1 LERSSRLRKYH
12 RKDYTQSVDFPV
24 EIVGRDGRVRRYS
37 YDESVRLYQRRIRSA
52 IARLDDS
59 ELVDAEVRHCKLR
72 IEQLRRSFLEQH
84 GEGAGQGQVMGTL
97 LGAEVYAFLARQ
109 GTEGLDLGSLKLVAT
124 GSGDTLWIASASG
137 RSFLVY
143 AWRMDGD
150 GARSAFAAQRRVLD
164 ATPGQDDA
172 DVGDGAE
179 RLLVAW
185 ETPEVGILLAG
196 RGPWQG
202 GGFELVE
209 GDVEVAEGPAEAVAL
224 RALKEGN
231 IGDSVRIFEEAME
244 QAPLRPSLA
253 LATAAV
259 ALLDQQVERARF
271 AASFGL
277 LHAPVGDPVRPLL
290 GAVLGVALFRL
301 HDQAGAR
308 DVLAGTR
315 GAALNHAV
323 SLLLELSGGRVAGLL
338 RNPVDAGPGQRAV
351 AWVRAWGLRW
361 CAGAVAG
368 SAGVGAVAAAAYPA
382 NVALAAAL
390 SIAAVGV
397 PVAVLVHLA
406 RRAGRILRAEEE
418 PGLLLGMEL
427 LGARARSR
435 RPAASARPVGPAGLR
450 SLLSPRC
457 SSPRGARGRR
467 CAAAATCRA
476 RRRGS
481 RPSPP
486 AAR

>member
-1 LERSSRLRKYH
+1 MERSSRLRKYH

-52 IARLDDS
+52 IARLDDA

-84 GEGAGQGQVMGTL
+84 GDGAGAGRVIGTL

-109 GTEGLDLGSLKLVAT
+109 GVEGLDLGSLKLVAT
-124 GSGDTLWIASASG
+124 GTGDTLWISSASG

-150 GARSAFAAQRRVLD
+150 GARAAFAAQRRALD
-164 ATPGQDDA
+164 ATPGSEDA
-172 DVGDGAE
+172 DEGDGAE

-196 RGPWQG
+196 RGAWHAGSGEPVDG
-202 GGFELVE
+202 E
-209 GDVEVAEGPAEAVAL
+209 VEVAVGPAEAVAL

-231 IGDSVRIFEEAME
+231 IGDAVRIFEDAME

-277 LHAPVGDPVRPLL
+277 LHAPEGDPARPLL
-290 GAVLGVALFRL
+290 GAMLAVALFRV
-301 HDQAGAR
+301 HDPGAAR
-308 DVLAGTR
+308 EVLEGTR

-323 SLLLELSGGRVAGLL
+323 SLLLDLARGRVVGLV
-338 RNPVDAGPGQRAV
+338 RNPVEAGPGQRAV

-368 SAGVGAVAAAAYPA
+368 SAAIGAAAAAAYPA
-382 NVALAAAL
+382 NPTLTVALSL
-390 SIAAVGV
+390 GAVGV
-397 PVAVLVHLA
+397 PVGVLAHLA
-406 RRAGRILRAEEE
+406 RRAARILRAEEE

-427 LGARARSR
+427 LGAR
-435 RPAASARPVGPAGLR
+435 
-450 SLLSPRC
+450 
-457 SSPRGARGRR
+457 GR
-467 CAAAATCRA
+467 
-476 RRRGS
+476 
-481 RPSPP
+481 
-486 AAR
+486 